1 MAHLD
6 LGNVVL
12 RRMREEDIEA
22 VKALI
27 KQGCEGMENRLIL
40 HLLTRPLTVLLLA
53 TVSSVLR
60 FVVNSFM
67 LALFIPVFLLII
79 YLKLTIPRST
89 GILGSSRPYWD
100 YLGSSYQA
108 RSEPDLLNP
117 HAAKA
122 KVVTDQEKVKRRK
135 KAKDKCKSN
144 EMDKGKADD
153 KENVDEDDLKARARV
168 AGEVWVAENDGEVL
182 GCIARDGWSRH
193 GVYRI
198 CRLVVQSWYRREGL
212 GRLLVQSLE
221 SKAKQSGVRWVYAHV
236 PFPSKV
242 GEAFFRKLGYR
253 LQGETSGVEGEEEE
267 EDYEE
272 PAKGWLGFAVTKVF
286 VKDLKV

>member
-1 MAHLD
+1 MAHLN

-12 RRMREEDIEA
+12 RLMTEDDIEA

-40 HLLTRPLTVLLLA
+40 HLLTRPLAVLLLA

-60 FVVNSFM
+60 FVMHSFL
-67 LALFIPVFLLII
+67 LALFIPVLLLIV

-89 GILGSSRPYWD
+89 GILGSSKPYWD
-100 YLGSSYQA
+100 YLGSSYHA
-108 RSEPDLLNP
+108 RSQPDLPNP

-122 KVVTDQEKVKRRK
+122 KLVNDQDKAKRRK
-135 KAKDKCKSN
+135 KAKEKHKSK
-144 EMDKGKADD
+144 EEEKGKAEDRE
-153 KENVDEDDLKARARV
+153 KVDEDDLKERARV
-168 AGEVWVAENDGEVL
+168 AGEVWIAECDGEVL
-182 GCIARDGWSRH
+182 GCVARDVWSRRC
-193 GVYRI
+193 VYRI

-221 SKAKQSGVRWVYAHV
+221 SRAKQSGVRRVYAHV

-253 LQGETSGVEGEEEE
+253 LQGETSGVEGEED
-267 EDYEE
+267 EDNEE
-272 PAKGWLGFAVTKVF
+272 PEKGWLGFPVTKVF
-286 VKDLKV
+286 VKDL